1 MYIKKTV
8 LFISI
13 IIVLISCKK
22 DSKLE
27 SKIANVDI
35 DLQVERF
42 DKVYAKAKPSDLAQ
56 IKETFPFLF
65 SKRIADS
72 VWINRM
78 NDTLQT
84 LLYNEV
90 DKIFGD
96 LNAVNADVKSLFQH
110 IKYYDKSFKPPRIVT
125 LTNDVD
131 YRNSV
136 IVTDTIV
143 LIALDNYL
151 GKDHEFYG
159 SIQSYLKQNF
169 EPSLIV
175 CDLAEEYAKKYAF
188 QSKRRTLLDE
198 MIYFGKL
205 LYFKESVIPFKSEAE
220 IIGYTDNQIQWSIAN
235 ESEIWSYFI
244 EKELLY
250 STDSKLPSRFISPA
264 PFSKFYLELDN
275 ESPGRLGQYI
285 GWQIVKK
292 YMKDN
297 DVSLMD
303 MMQKEAKEI
312 FDNTKYKPRK

>member
-1 MYIKKTV
+1 MKKTT
-8 LFISI
+8 LLISI
-13 IIVLISCKK
+13 FIALISCKK

-27 SKIANVDI
+27 SNITKINI
-35 DLQVERF
+35 DLHVERF
-42 DKVYAKAKPSDLAQ
+42 DKVYAKAKPSDLSQ

-72 VWINRM
+72 IWINRM
-78 NDTLQT
+78 NDPLQ
-84 LLYNEV
+84 LQLFSEV
-90 DKIFGD
+90 DKVFGD

-110 IKYYDKSFKPPRIVT
+110 IKYYDKNFKPPRIVT

-159 SIQSYLKQNF
+159 SVQSYLKQNF
-169 EPSLIV
+169 ESSQIV
-175 CDLAEEYAKKYAF
+175 CDLAEEYAENYVF
-188 QSKRRTLLDE
+188 QSKKRTLLDE

-220 IIGYTDNQIQWSIAN
+220 IMGYTDNQIQWSIAN
-235 ESEIWSYFI
+235 EREVWSYFI